1 MRPKRIYRFRGPESA
16 RHIVAAI
23 NALPHDGSWQ
33 VTIEP
38 YQRVRSVAQNALYWA
53 WVTII
58 ADEVGYLDKDDVH
71 EELAARFL
79 PAISYLGLD
88 GAARIRRQSTSD
100 ISVVDFADYLGKV
113 EAFAGSD
120 LGITLPH
127 PDDYEWAT
135 KAA

>member
-1 MRPKRIYRFRGPESA
+1 MKKRAYRIRGPESVSLA
-16 RHIVAAI
+16 LHEI

-33 VTIEP
+33 VAIEP

-53 WVTII
+53 WITII

-71 EELAARFL
+71 EELAERFL

-88 GAARIRRQSTSD
+88 GSARTRRPSTSD
-100 ISVVDFADYLGKV
+100 LSVMDFADYLGKV

-127 PDDYEWAT
+127 PEDYEWAM